1 MKNAKRQFLSF
12 LIVLILALGL
22 LPGQALAAEAIDP
35 ARNVTITLNYAYNGK
50 AISDAEFGIYYI
62 ASVSPYGEFT
72 LAGDFESYPV
82 KLDGLDAAGWNTL
95 AQTLYGYV
103 QRDNLPQLDH
113 GMTDSNGSL
122 TFPTKNIS
130 LKPGLYLVSGK
141 TVTIGSYSYS
151 VAPFIVCVPMENA
164 EENVWNYD
172 VIVNPK
178 ADRKEYHDHDT
189 VTRKVLKVWDD
200 KGYESERPT
209 EVIVQLLRDGKV
221 YETVTL
227 NKDNN
232 WRHTWSGLDDRYE
245 WVVVEKEP
253 SGYTVKTERDGVT
266 YVITNTYSPKTPT
279 GDTVS
284 WKVHKVWDDKGYEN
298 KRPQY
303 VTVTLLKNG
312 VEYDT
317 QRITAAGNWEYR
329 WEELPRYDENGNEI
343 KWSIREGAVSGYT
356 VSVMQNGDNFV
367 LTNSIDK
374 QKLPQTGVLWWPV
387 PILAVVGL
395 AFLLVGG
402 IEKKRENDA

>member
-1 MKNAKRQFLSF
+1 MKNVNRRVLS
-12 LIVLILALGL
+12 LLVLLLLAFGL
-22 LPGQALAAEAIDP
+22 FPAEDLAAEAIDP
-35 ARNVTITLNYAYNGK
+35 ERNVTITLNYVYDGK
-50 AISDAEFGIYYI
+50 AISGAEFGIYYI

-72 LAGDFESYPV
+72 LAGDFKDYPV
-82 KLDGLDAAGWNTL
+82 TLDGLDAEGWSTL
-95 AQTLYGYV
+95 AQTLYGYA
-103 QRDNLPQLDH
+103 QRDNLPQLDR
-113 GMTDSNGSL
+113 GVTDSSGRI
-122 TFPTKNIS
+122 TFPTKDAVM
-130 LKPGLYLVSGK
+130 KPGLYLVAGK
-141 TVTIGSYSYS
+141 AVTLDGYTYR
-151 VAPFIVCVPMENA
+151 VAPFIISAPMEDMDQ
-164 EENVWNYD
+164 NVWKYD
-172 VIVNPK
+172 VTVNPK
-178 ADRKEYHDHDT
+178 ASREVYHDT

-209 EVIVQLLRDGKV
+209 EVIMQLLRDGKV

-232 WRHTWSGLDDRYE
+232 WRHTWNCLDDRYE

-266 YVITNTYSPKTPT
+266 YVITNTYSPKAPT

-284 WKVHKVWDDKGYEN
+284 RKVHKVWDDKGYEN

-312 VEYDT
+312 EAYDT

-356 VSVMQNGDNFV
+356 VSVTQNGDNFV

-387 PILAVVGL
+387 PILAVAGL

>member
-1 MKNAKRQFLSF
+1 MLFRS
-12 LIVLILALGL
+12 
-22 LPGQALAAEAIDP
+22 
-35 ARNVTITLNYAYNGK
+35 
-50 AISDAEFGIYYI
+50 
-62 ASVSPYGEFT
+62 SPYGEFT
-72 LAGDFESYPV
+72 LAGDFKNYPV
-82 KLDGLDAAGWNTL
+82 TLDGLDAEGWSTL
-95 AQTLYGYV
+95 AQTLYGYA
-103 QRDNLPQLDH
+103 QRDNLPQLDC
-113 GMTDSNGSL
+113 GVTDSSGRI
-122 TFPTKNIS
+122 TFPTKDAVM
-130 LKPGLYLVSGK
+130 KPGLYLVAGK
-141 TVTIGSYSYS
+141 TVTAGGYSYR
-151 VAPFIVCVPMENA
+151 VAPFIISAPMEDM
-164 EENVWNYD
+164 EQNVWKYD
-172 VIVNPK
+172 VTVIPK
-178 ADRKEYHDHDT
+178 AAREAYHDT

-209 EVIVQLLRDGKV
+209 EVIMQLLRDGKV

-232 WRHTWSGLDDRYE
+232 WRHTWNCLDDRYE

-266 YVITNTYSPKTPT
+266 YVITNTYSSKTPT

-284 WKVHKVWDDKGYEN
+284 RKVHKVWDDKGYEN

-329 WEELPRYDENGNEI
+329 WEELPRYDETGNEI
-343 KWSIREGAVSGYT
+343 RWSIREGAVSGYT
-356 VSVMQNGDNFV
+356 VSVTQNGDNFV

-387 PILAVVGL
+387 PILAVAGL

-402 IEKKRENDA
+402 IIRKRENDA

>member
-1 MKNAKRQFLSF
+1 MKSANKRFLSL
-12 LIVLILALGL
+12 LIVLLLAFGL
-22 LPGQALAAEAIDP
+22 FPGEALAAEAIDP
-35 ARNVTITLNYAYNGK
+35 ERNVTITLNYVYDGK
-50 AISDAEFGIYYI
+50 AISGAEFGIYYI

-72 LAGDFESYPV
+72 LAGDFKNYPV
-82 KLDGLDAAGWNTL
+82 QLDGLDAEGWNTL
-95 AQTLYGYV
+95 AQTLYGYA
-103 QRDNLPQLDH
+103 QRDNLPQLDR
-113 GMTDSNGSL
+113 GVTDSSGRV
-122 TFPTKNIS
+122 TFPTKDAVM
-130 LKPGLYLVSGK
+130 KPGLYLVAGK
-141 TVTIGSYSYS
+141 AVTLDGYTYR
-151 VAPFIVCVPMENA
+151 VAPFIVSAPMEDM
-164 EENVWNYD
+164 EQNVWKYD

-178 ADRKEYHDHDT
+178 ASREVYHDT

-200 KGYESERPT
+200 KGYESERPKEIT
-209 EVIVQLLRDGKV
+209 VQLLRDGKV

-284 WKVHKVWDDKGYEN
+284 RKAHKVWDDKGYEN

-356 VSVMQNGDNFV
+356 VSVTQNGDNFV

-387 PILAVVGL
+387 PILAVAGL

-402 IEKKRENDA
+402 IIKKRENDA